1 MIGGLI
7 AHYRILEK
15 LGAGG
20 MGEVYLAED
29 TTLGRRVALKILP
42 DAHTRDPERLAR
54 FKQEARAASA
64 LNHPN
69 ILTIHEV
76 GLADGHHF
84 IATEF
89 VEGQTLGALLASRG
103 RMATVEALEIAA
115 QVASALASAH
125 GAGIVHRDVKPEN
138 VMLRG
143 DGYVKV
149 LDFGLALIRLPD
161 AAARMARTDLTAAPT
176 VEAPLTQ
183 EGVVLGTVHYMSPEQ
198 ASGRAVDARSD
209 IFSLGSVLY
218 EMVTGQRAFQRGT
231 VMETLAAII
240 DREPEPLPARLPPEL
255 SKLILRCL
263 RKEPERRFQTM
274 ADLKVA
280 LDDVREERSGSAR
293 RADAGAR
300 RIGRGAAVLLAV
312 LAVVL
317 AAAVMV
323 RARRGRFAGQPLS
336 AVALTTLPGIERSPS
351 FSPDANHVA
360 FAWTAPQK
368 DNSDIYVQQIGQ
380 GTPLRLTTDPL
391 DDYNPAWSPDGR
403 WIAFLR
409 GQPPSPTGARS
420 RELRLIPPLGGPERK
435 LADVRGQD
443 FFPAGAY
450 LSWSPDSRSLVVPD
464 SPGEGLPDALVV
476 VSLETGEKRRL
487 TNPQSPIFADTSPA
501 VAPDGRSLIFVRR
514 TSWGAGEL
522 QLLPL
527 GKGVT
532 AAGELRRL
540 TTADLRA
547 DFPAWMPDGE
557 EIVYSAKFNLWKL
570 GIAGRAAPARIPYV
584 GEDGLMP
591 AISRPSPGR
600 EARLAYVRSLDD
612 WNFWRIE
619 TSAPGAPSS
628 SPPALAIS
636 STKAEYHPEL
646 SPDGRRIAF
655 ASTRS
660 GDAEIWVSDLD
671 GSNAIQLTSM
681 GGAVDTNCPRWSPDG
696 RSIVFASTAEGE
708 FDVYVVPAE
717 GGKPRRL
724 TTHPSVDVPTAY
736 SRDGKWIYF
745 NSMRSGDYRIW
756 RMPADGG
763 EAVQVTPNESAST
776 FEAPDGS
783 LYYLTASIVSPVWRL
798 PAAGGEPV
806 KVLDGVVWYNFV
818 LVGDGA
824 YYIDR
829 HEGETRL
836 QYLDLATGR
845 STTVTRNLGEVGAW
859 LTASR
864 DGKTILYT
872 RVDSST
878 DDLMLVENFR

>member
-1 MIGGLI
+1 
-7 AHYRILEK
+7 
-15 LGAGG
+15 
-20 MGEVYLAED
+20 
-29 TTLGRRVALKILP
+29 
-42 DAHTRDPERLAR
+42 
-54 FKQEARAASA
+54 
-64 LNHPN
+64 
-69 ILTIHEV
+69 
-76 GLADGHHF
+76 DGS
-84 IATEF
+84 
-89 VEGQTLGALLASRG
+89 Q
-103 RMATVEALEIAA
+103 
-115 QVASALASAH
+115 
-125 GAGIVHRDVKPEN
+125 
-138 VMLRG
+138 
-143 DGYVKV
+143 
-149 LDFGLALIRLPD
+149 
-161 AAARMARTDLTAAPT
+161 
-176 VEAPLTQ
+176 
-183 EGVVLGTVHYMSPEQ
+183 
-198 ASGRAVDARSD
+198 
-209 IFSLGSVLY
+209 
-218 EMVTGQRAFQRGT
+218 
-231 VMETLAAII
+231 
-240 DREPEPLPARLPPEL
+240 
-255 SKLILRCL
+255 
-263 RKEPERRFQTM
+263 
-274 ADLKVA
+274 
-280 LDDVREERSGSAR
+280 
-293 RADAGAR
+293 
-300 RIGRGAAVLLAV
+300 
-312 LAVVL
+312 
-317 AAAVMV
+317 
-323 RARRGRFAGQPLS
+323 
-336 AVALTTLPGIERSPS
+336 
-351 FSPDANHVA
+351 VA
-360 FAWTAPQK
+360 FAWTAPRQ
-368 DNSDIYVQQIGQ
+368 DNSDVYVQMIGQ
-380 GTPLRLTTDPL
+380 GEPLRLTKDAL
-391 DDYNPAWSPDGR
+391 DDYNPVWSPDGR

-527 GKGVT
+527 GSGVT

-570 GIAGRAAPARIPYV
+570 GIAGRTAPSRIPYV

-646 SPDGRRIAF
+646 SPDGRRVAF
-655 ASTRS
+655 ASNRS

-696 RSIVFASTAEGE
+696 RSIVFASTAESE

-724 TTHPSVDVPTAY
+724 TTHPSIDVPTSY

-763 EAVQVTPNESAST
+763 DAVQVTPNESAHT

-798 PAAGGEPV
+798 PAGGGEP
-806 KVLDGVVWYNFV
+806 KKILDGVVWFNFV
-818 LVGDGA
+818 LIGDGA

-864 DGKTILYT
+864 DGKTILFT

>member
-1 MIGGLI
+1 MVAGVIS
-7 AHYRILEK
+7 HYRILEK

-29 TTLGRRVALKILP
+29 MTLGRRVALKVLP
-42 DAHTRDPERLAR
+42 EEHTQDPERLAR
-54 FKQEARAASA
+54 FKQEAKAASA

-69 ILTIHEV
+69 ILTIYEV
-76 GLADGHHF
+76 GEADARHF
-84 IATEF
+84 IATEL
-89 VEGQTLGALLASRG
+89 VEGQTLGAILASRG
-103 RMATVEALEIAA
+103 RLPAGEALEVAA
-115 QVASALASAH
+115 QVASALAAAH
-125 GAGIVHRDVKPEN
+125 GAGIVHRDLKPDN
-138 VMLRG
+138 VMRRS

-149 LDFGLALIRLPD
+149 LDFGLAK
-161 AAARMARTDLTAAPT
+161 LTEPAAPRDAGT
-176 VEAPLTQ
+176 DALTMTFQ
-183 EGVVLGTVHYMSPEQ
+183 PRTETGVVLGTAHYMSPEQ
-198 ASGRAVDARSD
+198 ASGRKVDARSD

-218 EMVTGQRAFQRGT
+218 EMVAGRRAFARGT
-231 VMETLAAII
+231 VMETVAAII
-240 DREPEPLPARLPPEL
+240 DREPEPLPAKVPQEL
-255 SKLILRCL
+255 SKLVLRCL

-280 LDDVREERSGSAR
+280 LDDLREESSGR
-293 RADAGAR
+293 PRHRWRAAAA
-300 RIGRGAAVLLAV
+300 ILAALAVTLAAIAVL
-312 LAVVL
+312 
-317 AAAVMV
+317 
-323 RARRGRFAGQPLS
+323 RGRRGEPVAPPLS
-336 AVALTTLPGIERSPS
+336 AVALTTLPGVERSPS
-351 FSPDANHVA
+351 FSPDGNHVA

-368 DNSDIYVQQIGQ
+368 DNSDVYVQQIGQ
-380 GTPLRLTTDPL
+380 AAPLRLTTDPL

-435 LADVRGQD
+435 LTDVRGQD

-450 LSWSPDSRSLVVPD
+450 LSWSPDSRSLVVTD
-464 SPGEGLPDALVV
+464 SPGEGHPDALVV

-487 TNPQSPIFADTSPA
+487 TNPQPPIFADTSPA
-501 VAPDGRSLIFVRR
+501 VAPDGHSLVFVRR

-527 GKGVT
+527 GSGVT

-570 GIAGRAAPARIPYV
+570 AIAGRTAPSRIPYV

-619 TSAPGAPSS
+619 TSAPGVPSS

-646 SPDGRRIAF
+646 SPDGRRVAF
-655 ASTRS
+655 ASNRS
-660 GDAEIWVSDLD
+660 GDAEIWISDLD

-681 GGAVDTNCPRWSPDG
+681 GGALDTNCPRWSPDG

-724 TTHPSVDVPTAY
+724 TTHPSVDVPTSY

-763 EAVQVTPNESAST
+763 DAVQVTPNESAST

-783 LYYLTASIVSPVWRL
+783 LYYLSASIVSPVWRL
-798 PAAGGEPV
+798 PPSGGEPV
-806 KVLDGVVWYNFV
+806 KVLDGVVWFNFC
-818 LVGDGA
+818 LVGNGA

-829 HEGETRL
+829 HDGQTRL

-845 STTVTRNLGEVGAW
+845 STTIAKNLGEVGAW
-859 LTASR
+859 LTASS

>member
-1 MIGGLI
+1 MIGGFLS
-7 AHYRILEK
+7 HYRILEK

-42 DAHTRDPERLAR
+42 DEHTRDPERLAR

-76 GLADGHHF
+76 GVADGHHF

-103 RMATVEALEIAA
+103 SLATGEALEIAT
-115 QVASALASAH
+115 QVASALAAAH
-125 GAGIVHRDVKPEN
+125 GAGIVHRDLKPEN
-138 VMLRG
+138 LMVRS

-149 LDFGLALIRLPD
+149 LDFGLAKLSEAEVSEGAETGGLT
-161 AAARMARTDLTAAPT
+161 ASFQARTET
-176 VEAPLTQ
+176 
-183 EGVVLGTVHYMSPEQ
+183 GVVLGTAHYMSPEQ
-198 ASGRAVDARSD
+198 AAGRAVDARSD

-218 EMVTGQRAFQRGT
+218 ETVAGRRAFGRGT
-231 VMETLAAII
+231 VMETVAAII
-240 DREPEPLPARLPPEL
+240 DREPAPLPAKVPQEL

-280 LDDVREERSGSAR
+280 LEDLRDEASGRPR
-293 RADAGAR
+293 RR
-300 RIGRGAAVLLAV
+300 WRAAAAFLAALAV
-312 LAVVL
+312 ALTVVVVL
-317 AAAVMV
+317 
-323 RARRGRFAGQPLS
+323 RARRPEHAAPPLS
-336 AVALTTLPGIERSPS
+336 AVALTTLPGVERSPS
-351 FSPDANHVA
+351 FSPDGNHVA

-380 GTPLRLTTDPL
+380 GAPLRLTTDRL

-487 TNPQSPIFADTSPA
+487 TNPQPPIFADTSPA

-527 GKGVT
+527 GSGVT

-570 GIAGRAAPARIPYV
+570 GIAGRAAPSRIPYV

-646 SPDGRRIAF
+646 SPDGRRVAF
-655 ASTRS
+655 ASNRS

-681 GGAVDTNCPRWSPDG
+681 GGALDTNCPRWSPDG

-724 TTHPSVDVPTAY
+724 TTHPSIDVPTSY

-763 EAVQVTPNESAST
+763 DAVQVTPNESAHT

-798 PAAGGEPV
+798 PAGGGEP
-806 KVLDGVVWYNFV
+806 KKILDGVVWFNFV

-864 DGKTILYT
+864 DGKTILFT

>member
-1 MIGGLI
+1 MPPAVIS
-7 AHYRILEK
+7 HYRILEK

-29 TTLGRRVALKILP
+29 TALGRRVALKILP
-42 DAHTRDPERLAR
+42 DEHTRDPERLAR
-54 FKQEARAASA
+54 FQREAKAASA

-76 GLADGHHF
+76 GEADGRHF
-84 IATEF
+84 ISTEL
-89 VEGQTLGALLASRG
+89 VEGQTLGALLRSRG
-103 RMATVEALEIAA
+103 TLAVGETLNVASQI
-115 QVASALASAH
+115 ASALAAAH
-125 GAGIVHRDVKPEN
+125 GAGIVHRDLKPEN
-138 VMLRG
+138 LMLRD
-143 DGYVKV
+143 DGWVKV
-149 LDFGLALIRLPD
+149 LDFGLAKLTESEVSPEAESGALTAPLR
-161 AAARMARTDLTAAPT
+161 ARTET
-176 VEAPLTQ
+176 
-183 EGVVLGTVHYMSPEQ
+183 GVVLGTAQYMSPEQ
-198 ASGRAVDARSD
+198 AAGRKVDARSD

-218 EMVTGQRAFQRGT
+218 EMVTGKRAFARGT
-231 VMETLAAII
+231 VMETVSAII
-240 DREPEPLPARLPPEL
+240 EREPEPLPARVPPEL

-280 LDDVREERSGSAR
+280 LEDLREESAAPRRSWR
-293 RADAGAR
+293 V
-300 RIGRGAAVLLAV
+300 AAVLLGGLVV
-312 LAVVL
+312 LL
-317 AAAVMV
+317 AAAAVW
-323 RARRGRFAGQPLS
+323 RGQRGEVTIPPLS
-336 AVALTTLPGIERSPS
+336 AVALTTLPGVERSPS
-351 FSPDANHVA
+351 FSPDGNHVA

-368 DNSDIYVQQIGQ
+368 DNSEIYVQQIGQ
-380 GTPLRLTTDPL
+380 GAPLRLTTDPL

-409 GQPPSPTGARS
+409 GRPPSPTGARS

-435 LADVRGQD
+435 LTDVRGQD

-450 LSWSPDSRSLVVPD
+450 LSWSPDSRSLVVAD
-464 SPGEGLPDALVV
+464 SPGEGHPDALVV

-487 TNPQSPIFADTSPA
+487 TNPQPPIFADTSPA
-501 VAPDGRSLIFVRR
+501 VAPDGRSLVFVRR

-527 GKGVT
+527 GNGLT
-532 AAGELRRL
+532 AAGEPRRL
-540 TTADLRA
+540 TTSEIRA
-547 DFPAWMPDGE
+547 DFPAWMPDSG
-557 EIVYSAKFNLWKL
+557 EIVYSAKFNLWRL
-570 GIAGRAAPARIPYV
+570 AVSGRASPSRIPYV
-584 GEDGLMP
+584 GEDALMP

-600 EARLAYVRSLDD
+600 KTRLAYVRSLED

-619 TSAPGAPSS
+619 TSAPGAPAT
-628 SPPALAIS
+628 SPPVLAIS
-636 STKAEYHPEL
+636 STKPEYHPEL
-646 SPDGRRIAF
+646 SPDGRRVAF

-681 GGAVDTNCPRWSPDG
+681 GGAVDTNCPHWSPDG

-724 TTHPSVDVPTAY
+724 TTHPSVDVPTSY
-736 SRDGKWIYF
+736 SRDGKWIF
-745 NSMRSGDYRIW
+745 LNSMRSGDYRIW
-756 RMPADGG
+756 KMPADGG
-763 EAVQVTPNESAST
+763 DAVQVTPNQSAQT

-783 LYYLTASIVSPVWRL
+783 LYYLTSSIVSPVWHL
-798 PAAGGEPV
+798 PASGGEPT
-806 KVLDGVVWYNFV
+806 KILDGVVWFNFV
-818 LVGDGA
+818 LVGSGA

-829 HEGETRL
+829 HDGEKRL

-845 STTVTRNLGEVGAW
+845 STTVATNLGEVGAW
-859 LTASR
+859 LTASP

-872 RVDSST
+872 RIDSST